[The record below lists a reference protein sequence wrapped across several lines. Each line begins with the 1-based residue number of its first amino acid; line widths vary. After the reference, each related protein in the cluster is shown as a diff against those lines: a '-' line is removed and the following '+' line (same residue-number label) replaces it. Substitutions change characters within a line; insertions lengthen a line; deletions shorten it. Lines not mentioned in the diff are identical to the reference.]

1 MEKNNFKNGMNS
13 VVNDATSVELKNEL
27 NMKYKK
33 VRAII
38 DGKETEIIPAYTDFS
53 MEHLNKQKMNLLEQ
67 ADSNKLLDCMYHFAK
82 PEIFRTEGY
91 TLRDGEGLIIDKE
104 TENVYVYCDTADSYW
119 RVEKD
124 EILKNVQ
131 VHDFNTV
138 QEYAQAIGNSM
149 ILSRGLNN
157 IEKVGVAALATGN
170 TAYMEVFK
178 FARKHNVPMNTA
190 QLYLDMKMKPAE
202 TAIMTLGITP
212 EKEPVLGRS
221 VEDAESLLEQAEF
234 TFGNNA
240 KKRYVIRSINS
251 ILHKGEYTLENVKDA
266 MILIPANELAMVQLM
281 DCAEKENC
289 IASVLTKWIEVAR
302 KEITEQKAA

>member
-1 MEKNNFKNGMNS
+1 MDNLKNQNGVNS
-13 VVNDATSVELKNEL
+13 VVNDATSLEIKNDR
-27 NMKYKK
+27 NMKYKTVK
-33 VRAII
+33 AII

-53 MEHLNKQKMNLLEQ
+53 MEHLKKQKMSLLEQ
-67 ADSNKLLDCMYHFAK
+67 ADSSKLLDCMFHFAK
-82 PEIFRTEGY
+82 PEVFHNEGY
-91 TLRDGEGLIIDKE
+91 ILKDAEGQTINEE
-104 TENVYVYCDTADSYW
+104 TENVFVFCDTADSYW

-131 VHDFNTV
+131 IHEFNTV
-138 QEYAQAIGNSM
+138 QEYAQAIGNTM

-170 TAYMEVFK
+170 AAYMEVFK

-190 QLYLDMKMKPAE
+190 QLYLDITMKPAE
-202 TAIMTLGITP
+202 TAVMTLGIIP

-266 MILIPANELAMVQLM
+266 MILIPANELVMVQLM

-289 IASVLTKWIEVAR
+289 ISSVLTKWIEVAR
-302 KEITEQKAA
+302 KEMAGGKAA

>member
-1 MEKNNFKNGMNS
+1 MDKTNFQDGVNS
-13 VVNDATSVELKNEL
+13 VVNDATSVELKNDL

-38 DGKETEIIPAYTDFS
+38 DGNETEIIPAYTDFS
-53 MEHLNKQKMNLLEQ
+53 MERVKKQKMNLSEQ
-67 ADSNKLLDCMYHFAK
+67 ADSTRMLDCIFHFAK
-82 PEIFRTEGY
+82 PEVFHKEGFI
-91 TLRDGEGLIIDKE
+91 LRDANGLTVNKE
-104 TENVYVYCDTADSYW
+104 TENVFVFCDTADSYW
-119 RVEKD
+119 RVDKD

-131 VHDFNTV
+131 IHEFNTV
-138 QEYAQAIGNSM
+138 QEYAQAIGNTM

-170 TAYMEVFK
+170 AAYMEVFK

-190 QLYLDMKMKPAE
+190 QLYLDITMKPAE
-202 TAIMTLGITP
+202 TAIMTLGIIP

-221 VEDAESLLEQAEF
+221 VEDAESLLEQAEL
-234 TFGNNA
+234 TFGSNA

-251 ILHKGEYTLENVKDA
+251 IIHKGEYSLKNVKDA
-266 MILIPANELAMVQLM
+266 MILIPANELAVVQLM

-289 IASVLTKWIEVAR
+289 ITSVLTKWIEVAR